1 MNKEDLYTVM
11 LILVHR
17 KISTEDLNASS
28 LLHLAALQ
36 GNVTIL
42 QLLLW
47 VIFIKKFV
55 SAASLG
61 LKCGTHK
68 PFER

>member
-47 VIFIKKFV
+47 VIFIKKICQC
-55 SAASLG
+55 SLF
-61 LKCGTHK
+61 GTK
-68 PFER
+68 MWNSQTI